1 MENRKLFVKYFVIIL
16 LLIGGLGVLGKLQER
31 VSHDDS
37 DTDEK
42 ALFEVNNLMGA
53 SKKTIKNEVL
63 KNGYVN
69 CAMGEVQVDM
79 TDAIPSKDASI
90 DIFVTMGAVK
100 ILVPKDWTVILETT
114 NIMGASKD
122 FNEGTEL
129 QIDENKVLNISGTVL
144 MGAIEIRRI

>member
-1 MENRKLFVKYFVIIL
+1 
-16 LLIGGLGVLGKLQER
+16 
-31 VSHDDS
+31 
-37 DTDEK
+37 
-42 ALFEVNNLMGA
+42 
-53 SKKTIKNEVL
+53 
-63 KNGYVN
+63 
-69 CAMGEVQVDM
+69 MGEVQVDM